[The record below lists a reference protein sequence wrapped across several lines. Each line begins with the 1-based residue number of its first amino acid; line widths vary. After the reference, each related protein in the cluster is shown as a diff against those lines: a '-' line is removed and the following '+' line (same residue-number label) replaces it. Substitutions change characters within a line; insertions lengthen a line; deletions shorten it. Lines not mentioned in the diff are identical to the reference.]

1 MNQNLAQIGKQ
12 IAGIWKQLGLNQK
25 ISVSLASF
33 AVIVGVIALV
43 IWSRREDFTS
53 LSLQDVEESQV
64 MAVLDAEKIPYRQ
77 GNGVIMV
84 PADKFYRVRALL
96 AKKSLNGKGKGW
108 DLWDEPGW
116 GKSDKEQQIKH
127 IRALQGE
134 LSKIICELEEI
145 RSARVSIAK
154 PETRLVSNLKP
165 TASVMV
171 TTKNGGR
178 LSSTTA
184 EAIQFLVARAVD
196 GMQVQDVVVVDPRG
210 GRPGSE
216 SPDTPF
222 GMANTQ
228 LRVRREYEEYLIKK
242 LCHVFDPILGADQ
255 FASAVSVELNFDA
268 LTKEMQKIDPEGVLV
283 DDTQREEKTDSVNGT
298 PSLAAGTATN
308 SNLGNTNAP
317 NVAVNNN
324 KNSSI
329 TKQKRYETSK
339 TIEQL
344 KTTPGAVS
352 RIAASLAVATKFEG
366 TGKDRKALPR
376 TQKELD
382 SLKKIALNA
391 LAITNQSDLTIEE
404 LTFNDQPALEMTQQM
419 DKVEKRQFWGELAN
433 KALYPLLA
441 LGVLGVFWKTMK
453 KTPVDSIPIGIPLG
467 QLNGNGGGGGNGHGN
482 RWAGGVSDAS
492 ANPWGR
498 SNEDST
504 VVTVEVLNQLIKEN
518 PANMTQAVRAWL
530 TRSNTGNKS

>member
-1 MNQNLAQIGKQ
+1 MNQNLAQVGKQ

-43 IWSRREDFTS
+43 IWSRREDFTA
-53 LSLQDVEESQV
+53 LSLQDTDESQV
-64 MAVLDAEKIPYRQ
+64 TAVLDAEKIPYRQ
-77 GNGVIMV
+77 GNGVVLV
-84 PADKFYRVRALL
+84 PADKYYRVRALL

-134 LSKIICELEEI
+134 LSKIICQLDEV
-145 RSARVSIAK
+145 RSASVSIAK

-171 TTKNGGR
+171 ITKNGGR
-178 LSSTTA
+178 LSTSA
-184 EAIQFLVARAVD
+184 AQAIQFLVGRAVD
-196 GMQVQDVVVVDPRG
+196 GMQVQDVTVIDTFGSILPNDDPNT
-210 GRPGSE
+210 S
-216 SPDTPF
+216 T
-222 GMANTQ
+222 GMAFMQ
-228 LRVRREYEEYLIKK
+228 LGVRRDYEKYLIKK
-242 LCHVFDPILGADQ
+242 LRDVFEPILGANQ
-255 FASAVSVELNFDA
+255 FASVVSVELNFDT
-268 LTKEMQKIDPEGVLV
+268 LKKELRKVDPDAVLV
-283 DDTQREEKTDSVNGT
+283 NDTVRDEKTDSVNGA

-317 NVAVNNN
+317 NMAVNNS
-324 KNSSI
+324 KNSST
-329 TKQKRYETSK
+329 TKEKVYETSK
-339 TIEQL
+339 TIETL
-344 KTTPGAVS
+344 TTTPGAVS
-352 RIAASLAVATKFEG
+352 RVSASLAVATKYEG
-366 TGKDRKALPR
+366 TGKDRKAVPR
-376 TQKELD
+376 PQKDLD

-391 LAITNQSDLTIEE
+391 LAITNQSDLTFEE
-404 LTFNDQPALEMTQQM
+404 ISFNDQPALEMTQQM

-441 LGVLGVFWKTMK
+441 LGVLGAFWKSMK
-453 KTPVDSIPIGIPLG
+453 KTPIDSIPIGIPLG
-467 QLNGNGGGGGNGHGN
+467 QLNGNAGGGGNGHGN